1 MTATLV
7 ILAVAFVL
15 LLSDRIRADLI
26 ALLVVLALSLS
37 GVLTA
42 DQAFSGFSQGAVVTL
57 FAIFVIAEGLRRTG
71 VTEQVGEWL
80 LRVGGRAEA
89 RLVVTVMGAAA
100 GLSLF
105 MNNIAAASVLLPA
118 VSGVARKAGVS
129 ASRLLMPLAFATTLG
144 GMATL
149 FTTTN
154 IIVSSYLVS
163 QGLPGFGVLDFLP
176 IGIPVVAAG
185 ILYMAFWGRRSLPTQ
200 SPAERLQADRQAEG
214 DLVDIYR
221 LGERL
226 FRARIPDGSTLI
238 GKLLAE
244 VPLRQTYHVNV
255 VAIERDGHATLAP
268 SPQTVC
274 ERGDILTLQGD
285 IEDFRARDTEPYLE
299 ILPPRVWQ
307 QDDLAVD
314 GVVIVEA
321 ILSPR
326 SALIGQTL
334 AEAHFRTKYGMTALA
349 VWRQG
354 RPIRIN
360 LAGRRLEFGDTL
372 LLQGPRRRLA
382 TLRTEPDIIIFR
394 EEGGATSIRR
404 KGWLALGIL
413 VSAVAI
419 SASGLLP
426 TAEAMLAAAVLMA
439 LGKILS
445 MDEIYRSVEWRSIFL
460 VAGLLPLG
468 LAMTQTGAAA
478 FLADGIIGFVGPA
491 GPYALLAGLVVFT
504 ALITQAMSSQAV
516 GAVVAPIAIQAAHQ
530 VNADPRAM
538 AMGVALATSLAF
550 VTPVSH
556 PVNILVMGAGGYRFR
571 DYLRVGLPLAVIVLA
586 IILALM
592 PVFWPLT
599 PRA

>member
-419 SASGLLP
+419 SASGFLP